1 MLTVPLTSVLPV
13 SFEDLSSLPQN
24 NAADEQVQT
33 DIRNEYQQRQRTNP
47 FVERRMRRRNLQSN
61 EWPLS

>member
-13 SFEDLSSLPQN
+13 SFEDNLQN
-24 NAADEQVQT
+24 TDEQVQT
-33 DIRNEYQQRQRTNP
+33 SPRNEYQQRQRTNP